1 MANVL
6 TLERFAELS
15 ARLASGE
22 TRAEALAAASVDEQQ
37 WARSQEFWLGR
48 MSEEA
53 GRGRHALAQ
62 RYAKLFAAVQRRLRE
77 PKKPA
82 RRRQWRAMAPARV
95 AHAIPPA
102 TAPAAAASSSP
113 PAAAGPASIP
123 APASTAAPHVAR
135 LTVEQLAA
143 LRAELVMAPPAEH
156 EVVRSRFGLDEATW
170 QREEAYW
177 QRKLAADEALFQ
189 RFLRQFAYCKALL
202 QPRS

>member
-6 TLERFAELS
+6 TLERYAELS
-15 ARLASGE
+15 AHLAFGE

-37 WARSQEFWLGR
+37 WTRSQEFWLGR

-62 RYAKLFAAVQRRLRE
+62 RYAKLFAAAQKRLRE
-77 PKKPA
+77 PKKPT

-102 TAPAAAASSSP
+102 VAAAAASPSA

-123 APASTAAPHVAR
+123 APASMAAPHVAR
-135 LTVEQLAA
+135 LSVEQLAA
-143 LRAELVMAPPAEH
+143 LRAELVMAPPSEH

-177 QRKLAADEALFQ
+177 QRKLAGDEALFQ

-202 QPRS
+202 QPRG